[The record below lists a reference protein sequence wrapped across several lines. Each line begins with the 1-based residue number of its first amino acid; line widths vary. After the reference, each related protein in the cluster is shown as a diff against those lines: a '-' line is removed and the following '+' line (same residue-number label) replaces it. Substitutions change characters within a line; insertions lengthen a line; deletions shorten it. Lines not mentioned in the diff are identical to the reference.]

1 MDPIYVLV
9 EYNGWWKRVDNG
21 LWEWCGSG
29 LTGGFVVDR
38 GIKFL
43 ELVEMIYQKTS
54 INQNDHAIEITH
66 KPVGDKH
73 VKTTPI
79 LISNDSEFKDLMF
92 WCKSEDLI
100 TIHATLKEN
109 RKGKWEI
116 GMDPIYVLLEYN
128 GRWKQIDSGFWE
140 WRGSDLAK
148 AFVVDRS
155 IKFRKLVEIIYH
167 KASINRSVY
176 TIEITHKFVGDKHVK
191 AAPTLISDDLDFT
204 NLRFGIKTKI
214 QLLYTLRL
222 KRTERREGKVQP
234 R

>member
-43 ELVEMIYQKTS
+43 ELVKMIYQKTS
-54 INQNDHAIEITH
+54 INQNDYAIEITH
-66 KPVGDKH
+66 KPVGNKH
-73 VKTTPI
+73 VKTAPI

-92 WCKSEDLI
+92 WYKSEDSI
-100 TIHATLKEN
+100 TIHAVLIEN
-109 RKGKWEI
+109 REGKWEI

-128 GRWKQIDSGFWE
+128 GRWKQLDSGFWE

-176 TIEITHKFVGDKHVK
+176 AVEITHKPVGDKHAK
-191 AAPTLISDDLDFT
+191 TAPTLISDDLDFT
-204 NLRFGIKTKI
+204 DLMFWYKNEDSI
-214 QLLYTLRL
+214 TLHVTL
-222 KRTERREGKVQP
+222 KGN
-234 R
+234 